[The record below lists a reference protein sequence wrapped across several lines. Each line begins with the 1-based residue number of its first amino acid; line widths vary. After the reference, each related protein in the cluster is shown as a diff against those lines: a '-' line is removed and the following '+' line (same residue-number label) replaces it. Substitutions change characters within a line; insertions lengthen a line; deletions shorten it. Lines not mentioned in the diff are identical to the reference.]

1 MALSEEQ
8 LRKEFRR
15 VDKDNDGSITIDEL
29 KKFYMPMQEML
40 GVKPEAAEQEIKG
53 LLKRLDTDNSG
64 TISFEGKYLFL
75 KFLLTCSFFYRIQI
89 VLWKIILS
97 INTFTN
103 TYIFEKN
110 SSLNK
115 KCLL

>member
-75 KFLLTCSFFYRIQI
+75 KKILINLFFFFIEFK
-89 VLWKIILS
+89 LFCGK
-97 INTFTN
+97 
-103 TYIFEKN
+103 
-110 SSLNK
+110 
-115 KCLL
+115 